1 MTELETK
8 LLAQVKGLISA
19 IESNSGAEPS
29 LSVLCREVDLAK
41 ALIAEAE
48 TARPQIGVGQVW
60 RDRRG
65 CHVKIVRKLDEPD
78 RYGRQYIDAIGA
90 TYRHD
95 GSFNG
100 DGGFPCGYDLVELV
114 GKEDRQ

>member
-1 MTELETK
+1 MNELETK

-19 IESNSGAEPS
+19 GENNSGAEPS

-48 TARPQIGVGQVW
+48 AARPQIGVGQVW

-65 CHVKIVRKLDEPD
+65 YHVEIVRKLDAPD
-78 RYGRQYIDAIGA
+78 RYGRQYIDAIGCA
-90 TYRHD
+90 YKHN
-95 GSFNG
+95 GSFSG
-100 DGGFPCGYDLVELV
+100 DGGSPCGYDLVELV
-114 GKEDRQ
+114 GKGDQQ

>member
-8 LLAQVKGLISA
+8 LLAQMRGLISA

-48 TARPQIGVGQVW
+48 ATQPFDDGWIPWEGGECPV
-60 RDRRG
+60 D
-65 CHVKIVRKLDEPD
+65 LDTPVHI
-78 RYGRQYIDAIGA
+78 RLR
-90 TYRHD
+90 D
-95 GSFNG
+95 GSSSLDGDPLQAREWYWSAGLG
-100 DGGFPCGYDLVELV
+100 DGTIAAYLIV
-114 GKEDRQ
+114 GEPK